1 MDEYNPIEI
10 QGCSELSTFIFHH
23 PETTFIIYNPKS
35 AFILYHPKAKGTK
48 ERITY
53 SSEAGRILSISAS
66 SPKNRLPPS
75 PDLSFLC
82 SRWRGLL
89 DKRLA
94 HAGCPK
100 KQGRSCLIDFHTT
113 QKRRYEIRGIA
124 LSDYNPSSLK
134 ENRNYMFVLEEDKK
148 ENDILF
154 DLLKDLNLNRREEEI
169 VRLLI
174 AGHNS
179 NKEMA
184 HHLGISL
191 NTVKGY
197 IKLLMRKLGVNS
209 RVEILIY
216 LFTGKKPSL

>member
-1 MDEYNPIEI
+1 MDDYNPIEV

-23 PETTFIIYNPKS
+23 PKATFIIYHPKS
-35 AFILYHPKAKGTK
+35 AFILYHPMAKGTK

-53 SSEAGRILSISAS
+53 STEAGRILSISAS

-89 DKRLA
+89 DKRSA

-100 KQGRSCLIDFHTT
+100 KEGRYCFIDFHMT
-113 QKRRYEIRGIA
+113 QRRRYEIRGIA

-134 ENRNYMFVLEEDKK
+134 EIREYMFILEEDRT
-148 ENDILF
+148 EDGILF
-154 DLLKDLNLNRREEEI
+154 DLLKDLNLNRREKEI

-174 AGHNS
+174 AGQG

-216 LFTGKKPSL
+216 LFTGRKPLL